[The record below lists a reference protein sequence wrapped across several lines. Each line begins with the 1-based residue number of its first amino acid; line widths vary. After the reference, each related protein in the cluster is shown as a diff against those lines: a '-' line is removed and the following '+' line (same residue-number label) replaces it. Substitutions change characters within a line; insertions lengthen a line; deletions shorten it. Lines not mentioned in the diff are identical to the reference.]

1 MTATWAAIS
10 MSSRLRLFTIPATI
24 AGTGPQVRL
33 HLGTKAPGP
42 TWSATPSD
50 DYEPWRSG
58 GRALPTCPPNPAR
71 PGHLEPVPTRDDT
84 RATVSPEAT
93 VTPEATIKP
102 GRQSQPDGEPA
113 AATTLSSGHE
123 RSGLAARSSSLTGE
137 AIHRVLKAGQDLEGR
152 RTRYHGP

>member
-42 TWSATPSD
+42 ARSATPSD
-50 DYEPWRSG
+50 DYEPWRSA
-58 GRALPTCPPNPAR
+58 GRALPTGPPNPAR

-84 RATVSPEAT
+84 RATVTPEATVSPEAT
-93 VTPEATIKP
+93 VTPEATVSPEATIKP
-102 GRQSQPDGEPA
+102 GRQSRPDGEP
-113 AATTLSSGHE
+113 
-123 RSGLAARSSSLTGE
+123 GLAPRSSSLTGE
-137 AIHRVLKAGQDLEGR
+137 AIHRVPKAGQDLEGR
-152 RTRYHGP
+152 RTCYHGP

>member
-84 RATVSPEAT
+84 RATVSPEAK
-93 VTPEATIKP
+93 VTPGHSHTRGHNQTWTAI
-102 GRQSQPDGEPA
+102 
-113 AATTLSSGHE
+113 TT
-123 RSGLAARSSSLTGE
+123 
-137 AIHRVLKAGQDLEGR
+137 GR
-152 RTRYHGP
+152 RACSRNDA